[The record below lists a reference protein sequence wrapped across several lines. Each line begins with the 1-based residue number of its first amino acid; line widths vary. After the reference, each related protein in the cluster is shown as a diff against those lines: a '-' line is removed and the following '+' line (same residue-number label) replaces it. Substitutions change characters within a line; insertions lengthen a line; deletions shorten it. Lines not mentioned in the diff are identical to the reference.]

1 MEKIVK
7 IDGQDVGFRATAL
20 TPRLYRHKMGRDIV
34 QDMNKLRTAY
44 DKAVR
49 SLMLPKPGPDA
60 SDEDSAAY
68 QEAVTAAQLSVT
80 DLEIFEN
87 VAYVMARQ
95 YDAGIPDT
103 AEAWLDGFSTFSIY
117 EVLPAILELWNLN
130 NMTTAA
136 TKKK

>member
-44 DKAVR
+44 DKAVH
-49 SLMLPKPGPDA
+49 SLMLPKPDPDA
-60 SDEDSAAY
+60 SDEDRAAY

-95 YDAGIPDT
+95 YDARIPDS

-117 EVLPAILELWNLN
+117 EVLPEILELWNLN